1 MVSRPCGD
9 QSGDMTTTPP
19 EAPHGPGPQS
29 DDDRPRP
36 SAEQLRDV
44 ARLRRTVGPYRKVA
58 GVAGGLARHFD
69 IDPVIL
75 RVAFV
80 VLAIFGGGGILI
92 YLALWL
98 LLPDDEGSPATI
110 NLDPRNLSV
119 ALIIVGAI
127 SALALLGN
135 TWSGYH
141 VPWPLLLFGLLV
153 ALVVMNRQPRQHSGA
168 PGPTPPVPPPYPY
181 GDAGFPPAPA
191 APATTPYAASAY
203 APTTETPMTSTYA
216 APPTPPYSP
225 PPAPPY
231 GWQQPSG
238 PMPAPFVPPPSRRRG
253 PILFWFTLALITLA
267 LGVLGMVDV
276 GGTDV
281 PVSAYPALATAIAG
295 VMLLVGSF
303 YGRAGGIILL
313 GLMGFFTLGATSV
326 ADNIDTTSFTAR
338 PTVAS
343 AVANT
348 YSESVGEVVIDLS
361 DVTHPPA
368 LDGRDITIE
377 SGVGHVLVI
386 VPPHTDV
393 IAKATVGAGDLRVFD
408 AQNDGLGVEMTKTLD
423 VFDEVATINL
433 DVQLGLGQIEIKAA

>member
-1 MVSRPCGD
+1 MVPRHGGD
-9 QSGDMTTTPP
+9 QSGAMTTTPP

-29 DDDRPRP
+29 EDDRPRP

-153 ALVVMNRQPRQHSGA
+153 ALVVMNRQPRQHAGTQ
-168 PGPTPPVPPPYPY
+168 GPTPPVPPPYPY
-181 GDAGFPPAPA
+181 GDAGFPT

-203 APTTETPMTSTYA
+203 APTTETPMNSTYA
-216 APPTPPYSP
+216 APPAPPYSP

-231 GWQQPSG
+231 GWQQPTG

-281 PVSAYPALATAIAG
+281 PVSGYPALATAIAG
-295 VMLLVGSF
+295 GMLLVGSF

-313 GLMGFFTLGATSV
+313 GLIGFFTLGVTSV
-326 ADNIDTTSFTAR
+326 ADNVDTTSFTAR

-361 DVTHPPA
+361 DVTDPAA
-368 LDGRDITIE
+368 LDGRDITVA
-377 SGVGHVLVI
+377 SGVGHVVVI

-393 IAKATVGAGDLRVFD
+393 IAKATVGAGDLRVFG
-408 AQNDGLGVEMTKTLD
+408 AQNDGLGVEMTKTHD

>member
-1 MVSRPCGD
+1 
-9 QSGDMTTTPP
+9 MTTTPP

-36 SAEQLRDV
+36 TAEQLRDV
-44 ARLRRTVGPYRKVA
+44 ARLSRTVGPYRKVA

-69 IDPVIL
+69 VDPVIL

-80 VLAIFGGGGILI
+80 VLALFGGGGILI

-119 ALIIVGAI
+119 ALIIVGVIAG
-127 SALALLGN
+127 LALLGN
-135 TWSGYH
+135 TWSSYH

-153 ALVVMNRQPRQHSGA
+153 ALVVMNRQPRQPSSG
-168 PGPTPPVPPPYPY
+168 PGPVAPTPPPYPS
-181 GDAGFPPAPA
+181 GQPGFPPGPA
-191 APATTPYAASAY
+191 ADATTPYAATSA
-203 APTTETPMTSTYA
+203 APTTEHPMTNTDAPTTYA
-216 APPTPPYSP
+216 PSYAPPPPASP

-231 GWQQPSG
+231 GWQQPGG
-238 PMPAPFVPPPSRRRG
+238 PMPAPFVPPPTRRRG

-281 PVSAYPALATAIAG
+281 PLSAYPALATAIAG

-313 GLMGFFTLGATSV
+313 GLMGFFTLGVTSV
-326 ADNIDTTSFTAR
+326 ADNVETTSFNAR
-338 PTVAS
+338 PTTAA
-343 AVANT
+343 AVATT
-348 YSESVGEVVIDLS
+348 YSEGVGEVVIDLS
-361 DVTHPPA
+361 DVRDPAA
-368 LDGRDITIE
+368 LDGRTISVE

-386 VPPHTDV
+386 VPPQTDV
-393 IAKATVGAGDLRVFD
+393 IAKATVGAGDVQVFG
-408 AQNDGLGVEMTKTLD
+408 AQNDGLGVEMTKSHD
-423 VFDEVATINL
+423 VFGEVATINL
-433 DVQLGLGQIEIKAA
+433 DVQLGLGQIEIQAA